1 MVSGQSLDPSSFGQ
15 TDPITGSWVAKK
27 YTGSY
32 GTNGFYLNFS
42 DNSAATSTTI
52 GKDSSG
58 NGNNWTPN
66 NISVTAGTTY
76 DSMLDVPSGNGYADG
91 GNGRGNY
98 ATLNPVDNSG
108 VTITNG
114 NLTATTPGSNQ
125 ACKATM
131 AFPTTGKYYF
141 EVTDVVTGGG
151 NAVGIA
157 NVTLPTN
164 TSLYLGTGS
173 IWVGMSSNAV
183 FGLAFNFDALTY
195 TIYKNNSVDSTGS
208 ITSGITYA
216 VFMQTSSSGGAST
229 AFNFGQRPFSYT
241 PPTGFKALNTTNL
254 SDPTVKNG
262 AGYMAA
268 TLYAGSSS
276 AQSITNTVNGVSF
289 QPDLV
294 WGKNRSN
301 VNSHRLTDSV
311 RGVGKV
317 LFSNDTAGD
326 TTGDGQLASF
336 NSNGW
341 TFTSGAGAGLNES
354 GNNYVAWNWKANGT
368 GVSNTAGTITSTV
381 SANTTSGF
389 SICTFT
395 SGAPGTVG
403 HGLGVAPS
411 MIILKS
417 RNNVSGWS
425 VYHSSVGN
433 TGALNLQTTGGIS
446 TSSDWW
452 SNTSPTSS
460 VFSIGANIING
471 WTWVGYAF
479 AAIPGYSAFG
489 KYTGNGSTD
498 GPFVFCGFRPR
509 FILVKSSSGAFD
521 WHITDTSRS
530 TYNQADTVL
539 FPNSSAAETN
549 GGGYYYDLLS
559 NGFKCRN
566 LGSATNGSGATYI
579 YAAFAENP
587 LKFSN
592 AR

>member
-1 MVSGQSLDPSSFGQ
+1 
-15 TDPITGSWVAKK
+15 
-27 YTGSY
+27 
-32 GTNGFYLNFS
+32 
-42 DNSAATSTTI
+42 
-52 GKDSSG
+52 
-58 NGNNWTPN
+58 
-66 NISVTAGTTY
+66 
-76 DSMLDVPSGNGYADG
+76 
-91 GNGRGNY
+91 
-98 ATLNPVDNSG
+98 
-108 VTITNG
+108 
-114 NLTATTPGSNQ
+114 
-125 ACKATM
+125 
-131 AFPTTGKYYF
+131 
-141 EVTDVVTGGG
+141 
-151 NAVGIA
+151 
-157 NVTLPTN
+157 
-164 TSLYLGTGS
+164 
-173 IWVGMSSNAV
+173 
-183 FGLAFNFDALTY
+183 
-195 TIYKNNSVDSTGS
+195 
-208 ITSGITYA
+208 
-216 VFMQTSSSGGAST
+216 
-229 AFNFGQRPFSYT
+229 
-241 PPTGFKALNTTNL
+241 
-254 SDPTVKNG
+254 
-262 AGYMAA
+262 
-268 TLYAGSSS
+268 
-276 AQSITNTVNGVSF
+276 
-289 QPDLV
+289 
-294 WGKNRSN
+294 
-301 VNSHRLTDSV
+301 
-311 RGVGKV
+311 
-317 LFSNDTAGD
+317 
-326 TTGDGQLASF
+326 
-336 NSNGW
+336 
-341 TFTSGAGAGLNES
+341 
-354 GNNYVAWNWKANGT
+354 
-368 GVSNTAGTITSTV
+368 
-381 SANTTSGF
+381 
-389 SICTFT
+389 
-395 SGAPGTVG
+395 
-403 HGLGVAPS
+403 

-489 KYTGNGSTD
+489 SYTGNGSTD